1 MGEGLKGLINRDLKI
16 FFSRFLPYFKDYKLK
31 FFYAVIGM
39 VMAAVGT
46 SATAYMIKPVLDE
59 IFINKNQ
66 ELLYIVPFGL
76 VIVYAVK
83 GFGKYIQVYYTSYIG
98 QDIIKKIRYQMMTK
112 ILGFEI
118 SYFYSRRSGEL
129 ISRTVNDIERVR
141 GVVAHMIPTFLRES
155 LTIVVLLGYVLYLNP
170 KLAIISLVFLPLS
183 FKPLAI
189 LANKMKH
196 ISLSSQEKLSDL
208 TSRLSEIFA
217 NIEMIQAS
225 RSEKHEL
232 KSFSKD
238 NEEIFRLNVK
248 ATKTNELTSPLME
261 TIGALAAAL
270 IIFVGGR
277 EVIDGHMSVGSFFSF
292 LTALFMLYT
301 PIKSVSKLYNQIQ
314 DAIAASERIYSIL
327 NRDTDILCGSKKVE
341 TKIEKI
347 TFENVYLDY
356 NSEPFLED
364 ISLEVNSGEKI
375 ALIGESGGGKSSII
389 NLVLRFFDT
398 KQGSVKLN
406 GVDIKE
412 FDLDSLRNRIAIVTQ
427 RVYMLHDSIANNVA
441 YGLDIDES
449 KVIEALKKANAWEFV
464 SKLEEGIYTYLNEY
478 GTNLSGGQRQRIAI
492 ARAIYRS
499 PDIFIFDEATS
510 ALDSDSEQKIIDTI
524 NTISEDKI
532 TFIIA
537 HKLSV
542 IENVDQIVVLKNGK
556 VVCKGNKSK
565 LINNCKEFIKLN
577 SKNR

>member
-1 MGEGLKGLINRDLKI
+1 
-16 FFSRFLPYFKDYKLK
+16 
-31 FFYAVIGM
+31 
-39 VMAAVGT
+39 
-46 SATAYMIKPVLDE
+46 
-59 IFINKNQ
+59 
-66 ELLYIVPFGL
+66 
-76 VIVYAVK
+76 
-83 GFGKYIQVYYTSYIG
+83 
-98 QDIIKKIRYQMMTK
+98 
-112 ILGFEI
+112 
-118 SYFYSRRSGEL
+118 
-129 ISRTVNDIERVR
+129 
-141 GVVAHMIPTFLRES
+141 
-155 LTIVVLLGYVLYLNP
+155 
-170 KLAIISLVFLPLS
+170 
-183 FKPLAI
+183 
-189 LANKMKH
+189 
-196 ISLSSQEKLSDL
+196 
-208 TSRLSEIFA
+208 
-217 NIEMIQAS
+217 
-225 RSEKHEL
+225 
-232 KSFSKD
+232 
-238 NEEIFRLNVK
+238 
-248 ATKTNELTSPLME
+248 
-261 TIGALAAAL
+261 
-270 IIFVGGR
+270 
-277 EVIDGHMSVGSFFSF
+277 
-292 LTALFMLYT
+292 MLYT

-449 KVIEALKKANAWEFV
+449 KVVEALKKANAWEFV